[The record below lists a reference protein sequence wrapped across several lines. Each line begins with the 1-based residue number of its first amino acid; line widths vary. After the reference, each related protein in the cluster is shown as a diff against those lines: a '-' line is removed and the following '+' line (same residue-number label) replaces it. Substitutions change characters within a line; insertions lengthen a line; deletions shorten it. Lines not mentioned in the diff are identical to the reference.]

1 MKGIPK
7 MAGLR
12 AIAAIPN
19 YSRIKSVTYAT
30 EIQFC
35 GLTGAKSGIEYVSC
49 WCLILVG

>member
-1 MKGIPK
+1 

-12 AIAAIPN
+12 GIGAIAS
-19 YSRIKSVTYAT
+19 YSCLKSVTCAT